1 MEVYYNHFAG
11 MAKWK
16 GLEIPM
22 KNPLNYQT
30 SEYDC
35 GPVSLLNGI
44 RFLFDRETIY
54 PDLVKFIM
62 LYCMDCY
69 NDCGELC
76 KHGTSPAAMNYMSS
90 WLNHFGCAKKFPIY
104 SEFLT
109 GEQVVIAP
117 DSKLYTALLNGGT
130 VILHVFLDVAHYV
143 LLTGIEKDRVLLF
156 DPYYEEES
164 DPDFDEEYRT
174 DEIKFV
180 DLPKKANRSVSIER
194 LNRFSKGY
202 YEMGCYDCREALIL
216 YNTEITQI
224 EKGALS

>member
-1 MEVYYNHFAG
+1 
-11 MAKWK
+11 
-16 GLEIPM
+16 M

-69 NDCGELC
+69 NECGELC
-76 KHGTSPAAMNYMSS
+76 KHGTSPTAMNYMSS
-90 WLNHFGCAKKFPIY
+90 WLNHFSCAKNFPIY

-109 GEQVVIAP
+109 GEQVVISP

-143 LLTGIEKDRVLLF
+143 LLT
-156 DPYYEEES
+156 
-164 DPDFDEEYRT
+164 
-174 DEIKFV
+174 
-180 DLPKKANRSVSIER
+180 
-194 LNRFSKGY
+194 
-202 YEMGCYDCREALIL
+202 
-216 YNTEITQI
+216 
-224 EKGALS
+224 

>member
-1 MEVYYNHFAG
+1 MSNTFFTLFFHPPKV
-11 MAKWK
+11 
-16 GLEIPM
+16 LT
-22 KNPLNYQT
+22 NPIYRGILQSLCRKDKVERFGNT
-30 SEYDC
+30 NEKSSELSD
-35 GPVSLLNGI
+35 
-44 RFLFDRETIY
+44 

-174 DEIKFV
+174 DEITFV

-216 YNTEITQI
+216 YNTEITEI
-224 EKGALS
+224 VF